1 MKAQKWKSP
10 GLALLLAL
18 LAFGALRWQSP
29 QTGLVRDEA
38 AYIESSL
45 RIRSWLSTLV
55 QDPQRALGRI
65 DRAFSYNSEH
75 PAGLKLL
82 AALSVPDQGHDRSSL
97 PAQRLRLAAQLVAAL
112 GVYLLAFTA
121 IQRYGEAIGL
131 FCGAAFITLPR
142 VFYHAQLH
150 CFDVAIAVATL
161 AVALAFLRFASSP
174 RARTALALGLSFAAA
189 ISIKHNAWL
198 LPPLLLI
205 ALFWARCPRPR
216 PSNTQL
222 QHTLSY
228 GALAVALGL
237 AIYWLCWP
245 WLWHAPLDRWM
256 EYIDFHRDHS
266 YYNMQ
271 FLGPNY
277 NQPPLPWSYPWVIT
291 AVTWPISW
299 LCLAL
304 GGLVLSLRE
313 QRDPQ
318 ARLEAR
324 CELILALAPLTLIS
338 LPSVP
343 IFGGSKHW
351 LTAYPFFCLLMGR
364 SLFALRQRI
373 SSSWSRYAGLGLLI
387 LWSPALIDTLRSAP
401 HQLAQY
407 SGWFGGPRAAARAGL
422 GRAFWGGVCVPQAL
436 ARFPNASK
444 VFPHDT
450 HAGTLSAYPNSP
462 PEASPRAKADVA
474 FSFQEPHFLIDEL
487 WTLQAGFSHAPAW
500 VCTLDDVPLMSV
512 YKK

>member
-1 MKAQKWKSP
+1 MKAQSLKKH

-45 RIRSWLSTLV
+45 RIRSWLSIFF
-55 QDPQRALGRI
+55 QDPGRALGRV
-65 DRAFSYNSEH
+65 DRAFAYNHEH
-75 PAGLKLL
+75 PAGIKLL
-82 AALSVPDQGHDRSSL
+82 AAFTVQDQGRDRSSL
-97 PAQRLRLAAQLVAAL
+97 PAQRLRLAAQLLAAL
-112 GVYLLAFTA
+112 GVYLLGLTA
-121 IQRYGEAIGL
+121 MRRYGGAIGL

-161 AVALAFLRFASSP
+161 AVALAFIRFASSP
-174 RARTALALGLSFAAA
+174 HTRSALPLGLSFAAA
-189 ISIKHNAWL
+189 VSIKHNAWL
-198 LPPLLLI
+198 LPPLLLV
-205 ALFWARCPRPR
+205 ALLWTHYPKPR
-216 PSNTQL
+216 PSKAQI
-222 QHTLSY
+222 QSTLAY
-228 GALAVALGL
+228 GALALTLGL
-237 AIYWLCWP
+237 ALYWLCWP
-245 WLWHAPLDRWM
+245 WLWHTPVDRWL

-291 AVTWPISW
+291 AVTWPLSW
-299 LCLAL
+299 ICLAL
-304 GGLVLSLRE
+304 GGLALSLRNE
-313 QRDPQ
+313 NDPQ
-318 ARLEAR
+318 TRLEAR
-324 CELILALAPLTLIS
+324 CDVILALAPLVLIS

-351 LTAYPFFCLLMGR
+351 ITAYPFLCLLMGR
-364 SLFALRQRI
+364 ALFALRWRLAP
-373 SSSWSRYAGLGLLI
+373 SWTKYTWLGLLI
-387 LWSPALIDTLRSAP
+387 LWSPAFIDTLRSAP
-401 HQLAQY
+401 HQIAQY
-407 SGWFGGPRAAARAGL
+407 AGWFGGPRAAARAGL

-436 ARFPNASK
+436 ARFPKASK

-450 HAGTLSAYPNSP
+450 HPGTLSAYPNS
-462 PEASPRAKADVA
+462 SPQANSRAKADVA
-474 FSFQEPHFLIDEL
+474 FSFQEAHFLIDEI
-487 WTLQAGFSHAPAW
+487 WTLEAGFSPSPAW